1 MSPAGAAIGAWLDC
15 NLPEAAYA
23 SASVALLV
31 TAVLGLEIAR
41 RARRL
46 PVSVTV
52 REEPSP

>member
-1 MSPAGAAIGAWLDC
+1 MRPAGAAIGAWLDR

-23 SASVALLV
+23 SASVAVLG
-31 TAVLGLEIAR
+31 TAVLGPETAG

-52 REEPSP
+52 REEPSR